1 MVVSPQLFTKT
12 QRVSRGYGR
21 TVGRLVR
28 EVAEGG
34 LFRSPLLG
42 EDEGFVLSLGSYN
55 FDLAVGQDLI
65 TAYEGNEGLDHLF
78 KVLETIAVRV
88 KRPDAIVT
96 FEA

>member
-1 MVVSPQLFTKT
+1 M
-12 QRVSRGYGR
+12 
-21 TVGRLVR
+21 
-28 EVAEGG
+28 
-34 LFRSPLLG
+34 
-42 EDEGFVLSLGSYN
+42 VLSLGAYN

-78 KVLETIAVRV
+78 KVLETLVVRV